1 MKEYDL
7 IVVGTGAGLSFA
19 SRARGKDMKVALVE
33 NGPMGGTCL
42 NRGCIPSKI
51 LIHPAEVIRTIRDA
65 KSLGIDAKIE
75 HLDFEMVQKRMWG
88 LVRPDRDGIE
98 EGVKQDV
105 GISLFRTTGYFVAPY
120 TMQVDDEQ
128 IKAPRIVLAC
138 GVRSHV
144 PSVPG
149 LEESG
154 YLLSETVFDISKLP
168 SSLVILGGGYKAC
181 EFGNFFSA
189 FGTIVTIIGHN
200 PKLLPREEIEV
211 SDLMLEK
218 ARTYMDV
225 HVNKEVTEVKKVQN
239 GKMVIFKDRSSGEL
253 AEVIADEI
261 LVTTGVVS
269 NADTLNA
276 SPAGIE
282 LDRNKYIVVNQF
294 LETSQPNIFAIGD
307 VIGRTMFRHTANY
320 HVDVVWKNMFSRT
333 KVPVDEHA
341 VPHAVFG
348 HPEVASVGLTEDEA
362 RSKGLKFLIG
372 RSEYWECA
380 KGYAMAEKDGFV
392 KVIVE
397 AESLKILGASIIG
410 PHASMLVQPIVYLMN
425 VGDQSFIPLA
435 KSQTIHPALSEVVV
449 NAFGN
454 LMDPAHEHDH
464 G

>member
-51 LIHPAEVIRTIRDA
+51 LIHPAEVFRIIRDA
-65 KSLGIDAKIE
+65 KEIGIDARVD
-75 HLDFEMVQKRMWG
+75 HLDFELVQKRMWDM
-88 LVRPDRDGIE
+88 VRPGRDGIE
-98 EGVKQDV
+98 EGVKQDE
-105 GISLFRTTGYFVAPY
+105 GISLYRTTGYFIAPY

-138 GVRSHV
+138 GVRSQI
-144 PSVPG
+144 PNVPG
-149 LEESG
+149 LEGTG
-154 YLLSETVFDISKLP
+154 YLLSETVFDIPKLP
-168 SSLVILGGGYKAC
+168 RSLVILGGGYKAC

-189 FGTIVTIIGHN
+189 FGTSVTIIGHN

-225 HVNKEVTEVKKVQN
+225 HVNKEVTEVKKTQN
-239 GKMVIFKDRSSGEL
+239 GKIVVFKDRTSGEF
-253 AEVIADEI
+253 AETTSDEI

-276 SPAGIE
+276 SSAGIE
-282 LDRNKYIVVNQF
+282 LDRNKFIIVDQF
-294 LETSQPNIFAIGD
+294 LETSQPNIYAMGD

-333 KVPVDEHA
+333 KQPVDEHA

-348 HPEVASVGLTEDEA
+348 HPEVASVGMTEDEA
-362 RSKGLKFLIG
+362 RAKGLKYLIG
-372 RSEYWECA
+372 RSEYWDCA
-380 KGYAMAEKDGFV
+380 KGYAMGERDSFV

-410 PHASMLVQPIVYLMN
+410 SHAAILVQPLVYLMN
-425 VGDQSFIPLA
+425 TGDRSFIPLA

-454 LMDPAHEHDH
+454 LMDPAHEHHH